1 MDLSTTHAAG
11 LQYLPA
17 RWIPVLW
24 VFGAYLLGSIATA
37 IPVARIMGLP
47 DPRQVG
53 SGNPGATNILRHG
66 GKKAALMTLAGDLLK
81 GFLPVLGARLMGL
94 DEWTVAAAGL
104 ATFLGHLYP
113 VYFGFRGGKGV
124 ATALGILLGLNPLL
138 GAITFSVWLLVFAL
152 TRISSLAALTAA
164 LVTPA
169 IAWIL
174 FVGQVFPGLVSIL
187 ALWIIWR
194 HRSNLLR
201 LLRGEE
207 EGFGGR
213 HPGRH

>member
-1 MDLSTTHAAG
+1 MALSILHAAG
-11 LQYLPA
+11 LRHALA

-47 DPRQVG
+47 DPRQGG
-53 SGNPGATNILRHG
+53 SGNPGATNILRLG

-81 GFLPVLGARLMGL
+81 GFLPVLAARLVGL
-94 DEWTVAAAGL
+94 DEWTVAAVGL

-113 VYFGFRGGKGV
+113 IYFGFRGGKGV
-124 ATALGILLGLNPLL
+124 ATALGILLGLDPML
-138 GAITFSVWLLVFAL
+138 GTMTLAIWLLVFAL
-152 TRISSLAALTAA
+152 TRISSVAALTAA

-169 IAWIL
+169 IAWIML
-174 FVGQVFPGLVSIL
+174 AGPVLPGFISTL

-194 HRSNLLR
+194 HRNNLVR

-207 EGFGGR
+207 QGFGSR
-213 HPGRH
+213 HPGRR